1 MALNKEESRNITPTS
16 SSSAS
21 MLGFVLELVLNS
33 GLTDEQRLTALKVEL
48 VYRKVK
54 VLCGDLKGNQLPT
67 EEACKTFDTYEE
79 CLANE
84 LREWMERWRELS
96 EQLRRR
102 NSLFGGGS
110 PKATL
115 RFVISSPRGVS
126 SGARDRE
133 LRYLQEEKERY
144 KEPKKQGDD
153 EMDTSELVARR
164 DMDCAWIC
172 GRWEREVTRMF
183 SADATRRR
191 IMDRGGVG

>member
-1 MALNKEESRNITPTS
+1 MTPTS

-48 VYRKVK
+48 LCRKVK
-54 VLCGDLKGNQLPT
+54 VLCGGLKWNQLPT
-67 EEACKTFDTYEE
+67 EEAFKTFDTLEE
-79 CLANE
+79 SLAKE
-84 LREWMERWRELS
+84 LRGWMERWREMS
-96 EQLRRR
+96 ELLRRR

-115 RFVISSPRGVS
+115 RFFISSPRGVS
-126 SGARDRE
+126 SEARDRE
-133 LRYLQEEKERY
+133 LRYLQEEKECY
-144 KEPKKQGDD
+144 KEPKKLRDD

-164 DMDCAWIC
+164 GLDRAWIC
-172 GRWEREVTRMF
+172 GRWEREVTWMF